1 MPRYDERSAL
11 IVVDVQNDF
20 ADPAGSLAVAGAP
33 EILPTINAEIE
44 RAENAGAL
52 IVYTQDW
59 HPEVTPHFARDGGV
73 WPVHC
78 VHDTWGAAL
87 HPSLRVAGESERVR
101 KGVGGEDGYSAFTVR
116 DPVTGDEHPTQ
127 LESLLRGRGIER
139 VAVCGLAT
147 DYCVRATVLD
157 AARLGFETA
166 VLVDAVG
173 AVNLEQGDDERALA
187 EMSEAGAHL
196 DDAGVPLG

>member
-20 ADPAGSLAVAGAP
+20 ADPAGSLVVAGAP